1 MTLGSDIDKL
11 IERQQPGRTLDQVF
25 YRSPEIYRL
34 EFRRVLSLQWLYVAH
49 ESELPESGDFVT
61 YDIAEDSIIIVR
73 GLDRQVRAFFNVCR
87 HRGSQICLKKSGNTR
102 RFVCPYHAWG
112 YDLDGKLVSAR
123 HMPSDFDYADYG
135 MHCCQIEV
143 MEGLIFI
150 SLASGGSAEFS
161 QIRDNLLPYLKP
173 HDLAR
178 TKVVHQEIYPTYANW
193 KLVVENFRECY
204 HCLPSHPQY
213 TQVNGYVRAA
223 ERDSE
228 TYEAMF
234 KKFEK
239 VSEREGRKSG
249 MADFPLPIQPHYVW
263 RIPIRDGYKTL
274 TRDGSPAGPLL
285 GEFEEYDGAETGAFI
300 GALSYVYAANDHATT
315 FRFTPKNPE
324 LTEVAVSWLVRDDA
338 REGLDYDIEHL
349 KWMWDVTTVQ
359 DAKIINNNQKGVNSS
374 RYSPGPYSEHEIST
388 ANFIS
393 WYLWRLAGR
402 VSTTFPASEREVD
415 CFGRIKYQ

>member
-1 MTLGSDIDKL
+1 MTLESDIDKL
-11 IERQQPGRTLDQVF
+11 IERQQPGRTLEQVF
-25 YRSPEIYRL
+25 YRSPEIYQL
-34 EFRRVLSLQWLYVAH
+34 EFRRVLSPQWLYVAH
-49 ESELPESGDFVT
+49 ESELPEVGDFVT
-61 YDIAEDSIIIVR
+61 YDIAEDSIIVVR
-73 GLDRQVRAFFNVCR
+73 GLDGEVRAFFNVCR
-87 HRGSQICLKKSGNTR
+87 HRGSQICQEKSGNTR

-123 HMPSDFDYADYG
+123 HMPSDFQYADYG
-135 MHCCQIEV
+135 MYCCQIEV
-143 MEGLIFI
+143 LEGLIFI
-150 SLASGGSAEFS
+150 SLASKSSAEFS

-178 TKVVHQEIYPTYANW
+178 TKVVHQEIYPIDANW

-213 TQVNGYVRAA
+213 TQVNEYVRAA

-228 TYEAMF
+228 TYEATVKNF
-234 KKFEK
+234 AK
-239 VSEREGRKSG
+239 VSKRKGRKSG
-249 MADFPLPIQPHYVW
+249 MGNFPLPIQPHYVW

-285 GEFEEYDGAETGAFI
+285 GEFKEYDGAETGSFM
-300 GALSYVYAANDHATT
+300 GALSYLYAANDHATT
-315 FRFTPKNPE
+315 FRFTPKSPE
-324 LTEVAVSWLVRDDA
+324 FTEVGVSWLVREDA

-349 KWMWDVTTVQ
+349 KWMWDVTTIQ
-359 DAKIINNNQKGVNSS
+359 DARIINNNQKGVNSS

-393 WYLWRLAGR
+393 WYLWRLSGR
-402 VSTTFPASEREVD
+402 TDTKCPTSEKEVD
-415 CFGRIKYQ
+415 VLGRIKCH